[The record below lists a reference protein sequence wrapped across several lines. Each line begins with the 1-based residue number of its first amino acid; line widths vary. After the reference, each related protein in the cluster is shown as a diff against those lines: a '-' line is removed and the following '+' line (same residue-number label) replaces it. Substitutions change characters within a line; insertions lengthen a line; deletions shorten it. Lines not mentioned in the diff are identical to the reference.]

1 MAKQMTHGEFVKR
14 VKELGNDEYTVL
26 DTYVNTQ
33 VKVHLKHNCGYVW
46 EVTPRSFLNNGARCK
61 RCMNKKQHEG
71 TRTTKQEFKDEVYK
85 LCGNEYS
92 VGDDYVAANR
102 KVTFTHNA
110 CGYSW
115 KTRGNHFTKDNSRCP
130 KCAGVMP
137 KNTKMFRKLVHELDN
152 DYELIGTY
160 KDANTPIKMLHKS
173 KNHAF
178 YVTPHGFEQGTR
190 CTECS
195 IASQGEE
202 EVRTFLRANNI
213 DFERQKRF
221 AECKDKKTLP
231 FDFYI
236 PSVNT
241 CIEYQGQQHYQIVSS
256 WGGEEE
262 YNYQLK
268 HDKIKAD
275 YCKNNGIS
283 LITIPY
289 YGNVNSMLAKELLPL
304 IEKKVDNK

>member
-1 MAKQMTHGEFVKR
+1 MTHGEFVRR

-26 DTYVNTQ
+26 DTFFNVKT
-33 VKVHLKHNCGYVW
+33 KVHLKHTCGYVW
-46 EVTPRSFLNNGARCK
+46 EVAPRSFLNNGARCK
-61 RCMNKKQHEG
+61 KCMSKKQHEAF
-71 TRTTKQEFKDEVYK
+71 RTTYEDFKEEVNR
-85 LCGNEYS
+85 L
-92 VGDDYVAANR
+92 VGDEYKVGIDYVAANR
-102 KVTFTHNA
+102 KVTFTHTL

-115 KTRGNHFTKDNSRCP
+115 KTRGNHFTKDGSRCP

-137 KNTKMFRKLVHELDN
+137 KNTKMFRKIVHELND
-152 DYELIGTY
+152 DYELVDTY
-160 KDANTPIKMLHKS
+160 KDANTPVKMLHKS
-173 KNHAF
+173 KNHTF
-178 YVTPHGFEQGTR
+178 YITPHSFELGTR

-202 EVRTFLRANNI
+202 EVRVFLRVNNI

-221 AECKDKKTLP
+221 TGCKDKRTLP

-236 PSVNT
+236 PSVNV

-256 WGGEEE
+256 WGGEED

-289 YGNVNSMLAKELLPL
+289 YDNVNSMLAKELLPL